1 MDNLNEIGEIAEN
14 GDDEQ
19 VVVQDHETERDS
31 SMNAQGAIDEISNNG
46 VGNGRIDLTN
56 VPQDFGGHE
65 SKQYLEA
72 LGRVN
77 IRVHMLM
84 NFEPTQVAKYAECV
98 EQLHNKGVPVQAI
111 DFIHKTLHRPL
122 LTMLREDGHLLQM
135 ANGEPM
141 PFSTALSLLRDAM
154 NNEWQVVLD
163 TIRKR
168 TQGDVTSVED
178 DVIQAIKAYKLTY
191 DKASTALMYQ
201 EVTKVITDNKG
212 INGELSKEEWERVF
226 QYMKKSF
233 IKQQHQ
239 LNNSTRVE
247 LERKLFLGKPIP
259 NTLDDFFDELS
270 KAWQDV
276 RRIYIS
282 ACQVLGYHKN
292 SDRGK
297 SRGEDDERKN
307 RKRDRSRSRSRSR
320 SKDKPRSV
328 DREKRRKDQKKH
340 EKIVGVCN
348 KCGNNND
355 KADVKWKCFKGKC
368 KLWDHPMANKSKE
381 TWENSEKGKALAAK
395 GKRWLSPKLNIVN
408 GNLIEDFDYKEV
420 CKDCNYLYTLNGS
433 SNENSSRRSYI
444 HSTYA
449 NSEEIEENNAIREA
463 TYEEEPKLTSDK
475 PCVAM
480 EINDKYKIGAALD
493 SGSTST
499 SASPIANFIDE
510 DLAFIS

>member
-1 MDNLNEIGEIAEN
+1 
-14 GDDEQ
+14 
-19 VVVQDHETERDS
+19 
-31 SMNAQGAIDEISNNG
+31 
-46 VGNGRIDLTN
+46 
-56 VPQDFGGHE
+56 
-65 SKQYLEA
+65 
-72 LGRVN
+72 
-77 IRVHMLM
+77 
-84 NFEPTQVAKYAECV
+84 
-98 EQLHNKGVPVQAI
+98 
-111 DFIHKTLHRPL
+111 
-122 LTMLREDGHLLQM
+122 
-135 ANGEPM
+135 
-141 PFSTALSLLRDAM
+141 
-154 NNEWQVVLD
+154 
-163 TIRKR
+163 
-168 TQGDVTSVED
+168 
-178 DVIQAIKAYKLTY
+178 
-191 DKASTALMYQ
+191 MYQ

-239 LNNSTRVE
+239 LNSSTRVE

-348 KCGNNND
+348 KCGNDND
-355 KADVKWKCFKGKC
+355 KADGKWKCFKGRC

-408 GNLIEDFDYKEV
+408 GNLIEDFDYKEHV
-420 CKDCNYLYTLNGS
+420 RKL
-433 SNENSSRRSYI
+433 RRDRG
-444 HSTYA
+444 
-449 NSEEIEENNAIREA
+449 E
-463 TYEEEPKLTSDK
+463 
-475 PCVAM
+475 
-480 EINDKYKIGAALD
+480 
-493 SGSTST
+493 
-499 SASPIANFIDE
+499 
-510 DLAFIS
+510 